1 MFFFPREEA
10 ECRPE
15 QAAGIGGASRSLTYG
30 HRVHQLPTT
39 STHSLNPGM
48 GGNSAVSSQGSHH
61 HKGTFPRAQERAGFQ
76 AWHGVDDRVEAE
88 MENLESEADGGL
100 EDEVC
105 PPG

>member
-1 MFFFPREEA
+1 MEELHDPSLMATEFISFPRPA
-10 ECRPE
+10 PT
-15 QAAGIGGASRSLTYG
+15 ALTPG
-30 HRVHQLPTT
+30 WVDTLLSPHRAP
-39 STHSLNPGM
+39 
-48 GGNSAVSSQGSHH
+48 HH